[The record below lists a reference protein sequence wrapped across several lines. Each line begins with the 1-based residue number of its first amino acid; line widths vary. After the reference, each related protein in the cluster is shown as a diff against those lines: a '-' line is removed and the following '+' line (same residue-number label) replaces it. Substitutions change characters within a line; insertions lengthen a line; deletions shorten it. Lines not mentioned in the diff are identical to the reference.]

1 MAQTKKEIQSH
12 LETAGSQPRH
22 RFGQNFMIDQN
33 LVRLI
38 TAAGEIAAG
47 DVVIEVGPGTGT
59 LTEELMATPAAKVV
73 AVEIDRDLAKMLREK
88 FAGEPRFELIEGDA
102 LAGKHQL
109 NEQLLVAAPLLPLPG
124 RERAGVRGEKS
135 GREGES
141 PSGVSSDTR
150 ASQNAPLVKGHLS
163 PHPASPLRAEGQ
175 EAEPLPQ
182 AAGAGNVKL
191 VANLP
196 YNIASPLVIELLIAG
211 VQTLAFT
218 VQKEVADRLAAKA
231 GDDAYGSISV
241 MVQLLGDVEV
251 MRTLPP
257 QAFWPAP
264 KIDSALVRVRRRDRL
279 GSQVNAFSRFLHQL
293 FSARRKTL
301 RKALAQADY
310 KADAIIAALSLDP
323 QARPETL
330 DPQTLWAVFQQ
341 TC

>member
-1 MAQTKKEIQSH
+1 M
-12 LETAGSQPRH
+12 
-22 RFGQNFMIDQN
+22 
-33 LVRLI
+33 
-38 TAAGEIAAG
+38 
-47 DVVIEVGPGTGT
+47 
-59 LTEELMATPAAKVV
+59 
-73 AVEIDRDLAKMLREK
+73 
-88 FAGEPRFELIEGDA
+88 
-102 LAGKHQL
+102 KHEL
-109 NEQLLVAAPLLPLPG
+109 NEQLRIAAALLPLASG
-124 RERAGVRGEKS
+124 ARGGVG
-135 GREGES
+135 GES
-141 PSGVSSDTR
+141 PDDVQ
-150 ASQNAPLVKGHLS
+150 ASTTEKPLTADALQTLQLVEGRRP
-163 PHPASPLRAEGQ
+163 PHPASPLRGAGQ
-175 EAEPLPQ
+175 EAAPAAPHPNPLPKEEETR
-182 AAGAGNVKL
+182 NVKL

-279 GSQVNAFSRFLHQL
+279 GPQANTFSRFLHQL

-310 KADAIIAALSLDP
+310 QADTIIAALSLDP